1 MVAFNFDSCYNSV
14 HTLDDVSI
22 YILWE
27 AFRVKKVLCLMLT
40 LMMALGAVSAL
51 AEDTILIG
59 GLAPLTGGAS
69 VYGIAARKAA
79 DLYVKEVNAAGGIL
93 GKQVKIDWLDDKH
106 DATECVNAY
115 LRLSG
120 TENVAAVLGPVTTA
134 PTLAILDMVVEDG
147 IPMITPTGTGD
158 AITLDPH
165 ENIFRACFKD
175 SFQGKVMASFAANSL
190 GAKKVAILYDN
201 TSDYS
206 SGITE
211 NFIEAAKG
219 LGLEVVAQEA
229 CTEKDSDFKTQ
240 LTNIAAKEFD
250 ALFVPMY
257 YGPLGLIVQQAH
269 EVGIT
274 QPLLGVD
281 GWDGVL
287 GTVEDTSL
295 LDGYYFCNHS
305 AADDD
310 TPSLVA
316 FFEKFQAE
324 YNEFP
329 NTFAALGYDA
339 AAVLLNA
346 IEAAGSTDW
355 EAINAA
361 MRATDFEGI
370 TGHIKYDEFGD
381 VVDKA
386 GVINIIKDGELK
398 FYERVT
404 P

>member
-1 MVAFNFDSCYNSV
+1 M
-14 HTLDDVSI
+14 
-22 YILWE
+22 
-27 AFRVKKVLCLMLT
+27 KKLLSLVLSLVLV
-40 LMMALGAVSAL
+40 LGTISAL
-51 AEDTILIG
+51 AEGETLLIG
-59 GLAPLTGGAS
+59 GLAPLTGPAS
-69 VYGIAARKAA
+69 VYGIAARQAA
-79 DLYVKEVNAAGGIL
+79 DMYIKEINAAGGVL
-93 GKQVKIDWLDDKH
+93 GKQVKIEWLDDKH
-106 DATECVNAY
+106 DPTECVNAY
-115 LRLSG
+115 MRLSD
-120 TENVAAVLGPVTTA
+120 TEGITAILGPVTTA

-147 IPMITPTGTGD
+147 LPMITPTGTGD
-158 AITLDPH
+158 AITA
-165 ENIFRACFKD
+165 EASANVYRACFKD
-175 SFQGKVMASFAANSL
+175 SFQGKVMATFAAKSL

-206 SGITE
+206 SGIME
-211 NFIEAAKG
+211 NFVAASAD

-229 CTEKDSDFKTQ
+229 CTEKDTDFKTQ
-240 LTNIAAKEFD
+240 LTNIATKEFD

-269 EVGIT
+269 EVGIA

-287 GTVEDTSL
+287 GTVEDASL

-339 AAVLLNA
+339 AAVLLSA
-346 IEAAGSTDW
+346 IEAAGSTDKA
-355 EAINAA
+355 AINEA
-361 MRATDFEGI
+361 MRATDYEGI
-370 TGHIKYDEFGD
+370 TGHIRYDDHGD

-386 GVINIIKDGELK
+386 GVINLIQDGQLK